1 MCEEAQGA
9 ISVSL
14 DPGLASG
21 LLSCLALSLTCSGG
35 TRGWDTDQK
44 AGRRDEGHFKAEA
57 LSTKP
62 LISIRCGSTGQPGL
76 LNPGAFT

>member
-1 MCEEAQGA
+1 MD
-9 ISVSL
+9 L
-14 DPGLASG
+14 SG
-21 LLSCLALSLTCSGG
+21 LLGEAHPALPVTKVPE
-35 TRGWDTDQK
+35 RGFRGRDTDQK

-62 LISIRCGSTGQPGL
+62 LISIRCGNTGQPGL

>member
-35 TRGWDTDQK
+35 TRGSGWV
-44 AGRRDEGHFKAEA
+44 FFS
-57 LSTKP
+57 L
-62 LISIRCGSTGQPGL
+62 LINQSLCDVPAPMLGMEDLEMNQICGPWML
-76 LNPGAFT
+76 